1 MYPWGPWVCIILN
14 SFIVLVQGWSCFSP
28 SFAPVSF
35 VSFYLELP
43 IFLVMIVGWK
53 LLKKTKFRRASEMD
67 LETDV
72 YTKDDMEPEEKG
84 WKGKSKRIGTWFC
97 F

>member
-1 MYPWGPWVCIILN
+1 VD
-14 SFIVLVQGWSCFSP
+14 
-28 SFAPVSF
+28 F

-43 IFLVMIVGWK
+43 VFVLMIVGWK
-53 LLKKTKFRRASEMD
+53 LMKRTKLRRASDMD

-72 YTKDDMEPEEKG
+72 YTKEDIEPKQKG
-84 WKGKSKRIGTWFC
+84 WQGKGKRITTWFC

>member
-1 MYPWGPWVCIILN
+1 
-14 SFIVLVQGWSCFSP
+14 VQGWTSFSP
-28 SFAPVSF
+28 SFGAVDF

-43 IFLVMIVGWK
+43 VFALLIIGWK
-53 LLKKTKFRRASEMD
+53 LLKRTKLHKASEMD

-72 YTKDDMEPEEKG
+72 YTKEDMEPEEKG
-84 WKGKSKRIGTWFC
+84 WTSKGKRIGTWFC